1 MSLATKPLYFV
12 FNEKLYKQVDA
23 VLMKSTLQ
31 STLANLFLFML
42 RRTSYKIANQF
53 FSFIM
58 NCTVFMIYLFYLC
71 KQNLGF

>member
-23 VLMKSTLQ
+23 MVMKSTLQ

-42 RRTSYKIANQF
+42 RRTGYKIANQF

-58 NCTVFMIYLFYLC
+58 NCTVIMIYLFYLR